1 MKAVV
6 KSLLL
11 MGFSVV
17 LFGCTEEKGQLEI
30 HANGEDFV
38 REGFQSKDG
47 WNVSFEKLFVTLNN
61 IKAYQTNPPYDA
73 SNGEQPKGDYVSIAQ
88 PKTVDLALGDA
99 SAAPIVVETLKANT
113 GQYNAIG
120 WEMIQGDNGYTLQL
134 IGSAQKAGQTIAF
147 DIKIDE
153 TYDYVCGEFVGD
165 QRNGFVNAN
174 DTGNIEMTFHFD
186 HLFGDA
192 GSDANEPLNVGAL
205 GFEPLALLAVDGKL
219 DVTQS
224 QLKSQ
229 LSAKDYATLLD
240 TLATLGHVGEG
251 HCFEAKNGYTKH
263 DG

>member
-11 MGFSVV
+11 IGFSVV
-17 LFGCTEEKGQLEI
+17 LFGCGEDKGKLEI

-47 WNVSFEKLFVTLNN
+47 WNVSFDKLLVTLNN

-73 SNGEQPKGDYVSIAQ
+73 SNGEQPKGHYVSIAK

-99 SAAPIVVETLKANT
+99 SASPIVVETLEANT

-134 IGSAQKAGQTIAF
+134 IGSAQKADRTIAF

-153 TYDYVCGEFVGD
+153 TYHYVCGEFVGD
-165 QRNGFVNAN
+165 QRNGFVHAN

-192 GSDANEPLNVGAL
+192 GSDENEPLNVGAL
-205 GFEPLALLAVDGKL
+205 GFEPLALLAVDDML
-219 DVTQS
+219 DVTQR